1 MQAATNFTP
10 PRTAAV
16 RSRTPSGA
24 GLSTAEALRSRER
37 FGANSLE
44 KKKRRG
50 FLRVLVSGFGDPIIR
65 ILLGAV
71 AVNLIFTWNSFDPT
85 ETVGILVAVGI
96 AVSVS
101 AVSEYRS
108 ETAFEKLRDS
118 GEGACTVLR
127 DGAPVRLA
135 AGELVVGDVVLLG
148 AGSRVPADGTL
159 ISGEI
164 SVDQSAIN
172 GESRE
177 VTKRPGPAGGAP
189 DPRSPSQLFAGS
201 AIRSGS
207 GEMRVS
213 RVGAMTLYGRIA
225 DEVQQESP
233 QSPMKRRLGELAKT
247 VSRVGYAA
255 AAAVGG
261 VRLAATLS
269 GAGAL
274 TPPVLWHAFLD
285 ALTFAVTVLVV
296 AVPEGLPM
304 MITVVLSSNMKRMLR
319 DKVLVRKPVGIE
331 TAGSLNLLFTDK
343 TGTLTEGRMSLE
355 GVVTGDG
362 RLRPLRSCGALAGR
376 LALSG
381 VLDTSAVLGA
391 DGRALGSTATDRA
404 VLEGVAPFLG
414 KDLPQAA
421 AKLGFDSD
429 RKFSAA
435 WDGKGRVFVKG
446 APDRLLPRTRS
457 ALGTDGK
464 EAAFDRAAFAARCR
478 QLAREGR
485 RIVLACEG
493 EGGVPGRSIPD
504 RLVLAGALV
513 LSDRV
518 RSEAPRAVSAIR
530 GAGVQVVMVTGDD
543 PDTAAGVARECG
555 IIRCGAE
562 ENVLTGSQLDAL
574 GDAELSAMLGDL
586 RVVAR
591 AVPAHKSRLVRLAR
605 ERSLV
610 VGMTGDGINDA
621 AALRAA
627 DVGFAMGSG
636 SEIAR
641 EAADVVITDD
651 RFASI
656 VKAVLYGRTIFK
668 SIRKFVMFQFT
679 MNLCAV
685 GIGILAPLFGV
696 PQPITVLQMLWVNV
710 IMDTLGGIAFA
721 GEAARE
727 SFLREPPKRR
737 GEPIVTRRMARRILT
752 AGIGTLA
759 VCLGFL
765 NSRSLRELFGYESD
779 PTPFLTAFFVTFIF
793 AGVFNCFVMRAGRLN
808 ILGGITKNR
817 AFVPVMLFICAVQLA
832 FVYFGG
838 PLLRTVPLSPTRL
851 ALSIGIAAAV
861 LPVNAVASLFFAL
874 SGDAG
879 EV

>member
-1 MQAATNFTP
+1 MYSQNATFAP
-10 PRTAAV
+10 PRRQE
-16 RSRTPSGA
+16 RSG
-24 GLSTAEALRSRER
+24 GLTSAEALRSWER
-37 FGANSLE
+37 FGSNSRE

-50 FLRVLVSGFGDPIIR
+50 FFGVLISGFGDPIIR

-71 AVNLIFTWNSFDPT
+71 LVNLIFTWNSFDLS
-85 ETVGILVAVGI
+85 ETVGILIAVAIAVG
-96 AVSVS
+96 VS

-108 ETAFEKLRDS
+108 ESAFEKLKDA
-118 GEGACTVLR
+118 GGGTCTVIR
-127 DGAPVRLA
+127 DGAAVKLPA
-135 AGELVVGDVVLLG
+135 DELVVGDRVILA

-159 ISGEI
+159 ISGAI

-177 VTKRPGPAGGAP
+177 VSKRPGAPSETP
-189 DPRSPSQLFAGS
+189 DPKSPSQLFSGT

-207 GEMRVS
+207 GVMEVG
-213 RVGAMTLYGRIA
+213 RVGAATLYGKIA
-225 DEVQQESP
+225 EEVQSQSP
-233 QSPMKRRLGELAKT
+233 PSPMKKRLGELAKT

-255 AAAVGG
+255 AAVVGG
-261 VRLAATLS
+261 VRLAA
-269 GAGAL
+269 AL
-274 TPPVLWHAFLD
+274 TSSPAITPAFVWRSFLD

-304 MITVVLSSNMKRMLR
+304 MITVVLSSNMKRMLK
-319 DKVLVRKPVGIE
+319 DKVLVRKAVGIE
-331 TAGSLNLLFTDK
+331 TAGSMNLLFTDK
-343 TGTLTEGRMSLE
+343 TGTLTEGKMSLE
-355 GVVTGDG
+355 GVVTSDG
-362 RLRPLRSCGALAGR
+362 KFRALKSCPALAER

-381 VLDTSAVLGA
+381 FLDSSAVLGA
-391 DGRALGSTATDRA
+391 DGRALGSSATDRA
-404 VLEGVAPFLG
+404 VLEGVAPFLKG
-414 KDLPQAA
+414 KPPEAV

-435 WDGKGRVFVKG
+435 WDPSGRVYVKG
-446 APDRLLPRTRS
+446 APDRLLPRVES
-457 ALGTDGK
+457 ALNADAK
-464 EAAFDRAAFAARCR
+464 PVPFERAAFAAKIKA
-478 QLAREGR
+478 LARSGK
-485 RIVLACEG
+485 RILLACEG
-493 EGGVPGRSIPD
+493 EGGVPGRRIPD
-504 RLVLAGALV
+504 RLAVAGALV
-513 LSDRV
+513 LADRV
-518 RSEAPRAVSAIR
+518 RSEAPDAVATVR

-562 ENVLTGSQLDAL
+562 ESVLTGAALDDMS
-574 GDAELSAMLGDL
+574 DAELSDRIPGL
-586 RVVAR
+586 RVIAR

-605 ERSLV
+605 ERGLV

-621 AALRAA
+621 AALKCA

-656 VKAVLYGRTIFK
+656 VKAILYGRTIFK

-696 PQPITVLQMLWVNV
+696 DQPITVLQMLWVNV

-727 SFLREPPKRR
+727 SYMREPPKKR
-737 GEPIVTRRMARRILT
+737 GEPIVNRAMIRRILA
-752 AGIGTLA
+752 AGLGTLA
-759 VCLGFL
+759 VCLFFL
-765 NSRSLRELFGYESD
+765 NSPSLRAFFGYSLD
-779 PTPFLTAFFVTFIF
+779 PTPFLTAFFVLFIF
-793 AGVFNCFVMRAGRLN
+793 AGVFNCFVMRSARLN
-808 ILGGITKNR
+808 IFGGITKNR
-817 AFVPVMLFICAVQLA
+817 VFVPVMLFITAVQLL

-838 PLLRTVPLSPTRL
+838 PLLRTVPLKASEL
-851 ALSIGIAAAV
+851 ALAIGAAAAV

-874 SGDAG
+874 SGD
-879 EV
+879 VRDV